1 MKTPEKATIQL
12 RMNRHHW
19 MNSMKL
25 AAAVALLLAVSVSP
39 ILAQSNLKEGNNN
52 FARYTKSKDF
62 KYLEAARK
70 FADESFKTKRDSTN
84 FRNILLRGL
93 VYSTLA
99 VVDSNRTQKY
109 TSDPTDVALWA
120 LKRLR
125 NKSIGFEFEPQID
138 YIRRSLAK
146 AYLIKANRAVA
157 EANYEEA
164 LHQYSKVDSISGNT
178 IDVKHNL
185 AVLSSKTRNEEDA
198 INRYKAFTAQSETS
212 SPTYILELATL
223 YRKRGNNREMLN
235 TLLTGRQQFPESK
248 EILFTLINT
257 YMAGEAYAAV
267 VPLVDEA
274 IAHEPENVGLNYI
287 AGYANEMENNHE
299 VAKKYYEKVISL
311 DANSFEGNLELG
323 LLYLKEYIS
332 DPDNDEVQRKAQ
344 EHLLKANQIQPSEV
358 NTLKSL
364 AVLYDQSG
372 DVIQLERV
380 NNILNQLTIN

>member
-1 MKTPEKATIQL
+1 MNLQP
-12 RMNRHHW
+12 RMN
-19 MNSMKL
+19 SIK
-25 AAAVALLLAVSVSP
+25 AAAIAVLLAVSTSHV
-39 ILAQSNLKEGNNN
+39 IAQSNLKEGNNN

-62 KYLEAARK
+62 KHLEAARK

-84 FRNILLRGL
+84 FRNVLLRGL

-109 TSDPTDVALWA
+109 TTDPADVALWT
-120 LKRLR
+120 LKRLS
-125 NKSIGFEFEPQID
+125 NKSVDFEVAPQID

-164 LHQYSKVDSISGNT
+164 FRQYSRVDSISGNT

-185 AVLSSKTRNEEDA
+185 AVLSSKTGNEEDA
-198 INRYKAFTAQSETS
+198 INRYKTFTAQSETS
-212 SPTYILELATL
+212 SPTYILELANL
-223 YRKRGNNREMLN
+223 YKDKGDSREMLN
-235 TLLTGRQQFPESK
+235 TLLTGRQQFPENK

-257 YMAGEAYAAV
+257 YMANESYAAV
-267 VPLVDEA
+267 VPLIDEA

-287 AGYANEMENNHE
+287 AGYANEMENHYD
-299 VAKKYYEKVISL
+299 VAKKYYERVIGL
-311 DANSFEGNLELG
+311 DANNFEGNLELG
-323 LLYLKEYIS
+323 LLYLKEYIAQ
-332 DPDNDEVQRKAQ
+332 PDDDEVQRKAQ

-364 AVLYDQSG
+364 AVLYDRSG

>member
-1 MKTPEKATIQL
+1 MKRHP
-12 RMNRHHW
+12 RMN
-19 MNSMKL
+19 SLKL
-25 AAAVALLLAVSVSP
+25 ATAIALLMTVGTVP
-39 ILAQSNLKEGNNN
+39 VFAQSSLKEGNNN
-52 FARYTKSKDF
+52 FARYSKSGDF

-109 TSDPTDVALWA
+109 TADPTDVALWA
-120 LKRLR
+120 LKRLT
-125 NKSIGFEFEPQID
+125 NKSAGLEFEPQID

-146 AYLIKANRAVA
+146 GYLIKANRAVVD
-157 EANYEEA
+157 ANYEEA
-164 LHQYSKVDSISGNT
+164 FHQYRRVDSIGKNT

-185 AVLSSKTRNEEDA
+185 AVLSAKIGNEEDA
-198 INRYKAFTAQSETS
+198 INRYKAFVAQAETS
-212 SPTYILELATL
+212 SPSYILKLATL
-223 YRKRGNNREMLN
+223 YREQGDNREMLN

-257 YMAGEAYAAV
+257 YMDNEAYAAV
-267 VPLVDEA
+267 VPLADEA

-287 AGYANEMENNHE
+287 AGYANEMENNQ
-299 VAKKYYEKVISL
+299 VAAKKYYEKVISL
-311 DANSFEGNLELG
+311 DANNFEGNLELG
-323 LLYLKEYIS
+323 LLYLREYIS
-332 DPDNDEVQRKAQ
+332 DPDNEEAQRKAQ